1 MSNYYGHTPR
11 PLLKEEV
18 ISWMR
23 DPRYSGGK
31 TRTEHDPAY
40 IKFVESC
47 MELTHESVLGIPTPQ
62 ATASPMQQYLQQ
74 GRETLEGASWQDP
87 NGTLSQMNDVYRDY
101 EEASSEMRSA
111 KYKTSAFERQRV
123 AEKLSRS
130 TPDAATATPSQY
142 DSSIQMMTEPEVHSW
157 TAQQRA
163 EEGN

>member
-40 IKFVESC
+40 IKFVEAC
-47 MELTHESVLGIPTPQ
+47 MDLTDGSVVGISTPQ

-74 GRETLEGASWQDP
+74 GRETVEGAHWQDP
-87 NGTLSQMNDVYRDY
+87 KGTLSTMGDVYRDY
-101 EEASSEMRSA
+101 SEAATDMRSA

-123 AEKLSRS
+123 AEKLNRS
-130 TPDAATATPSQY
+130 TPDEATATPS
-142 DSSIQMMTEPEVHSW
+142 
-157 TAQQRA
+157 
-163 EEGN
+163 